1 MKSVNIVIA
10 GVGGQGTLLASRVLG
25 GYAEKMGFDCKL
37 SEVHGMAQRGGSVVT
52 YVKMGE
58 KVYSPVIE
66 QGGGDVLL
74 AFEKIEAG
82 RYFSYIKKGGV
93 IIAST
98 QEIMPMPV
106 ITGSEKY
113 PANILQELSAKGL
126 NVLKADAA
134 GLALRAGSIKS
145 ANIVLIGCLTKAA
158 NLDKNIM
165 LQAIKDSVPQKT
177 LDINLKAFEYG
188 YNAV

>member
-1 MKSVNIVIA
+1 MESVNIVIS

-25 GYAEKMGFDCKL
+25 SYAEYSGYDCKL

-58 KVYSPVIE
+58 KIFSPVIE
-66 QGGGDVLL
+66 PGDADVLL

-82 RYFSYIKKGGV
+82 RYSHYIKKNGV
-93 IIAST
+93 IISST

-106 ITGSEKY
+106 IGGSEMY
-113 PANILQELSAKGL
+113 PKDILDELSEKGL
-126 NVLKADAA
+126 KVLKIDAD
-134 GLALRAGSIKS
+134 GLALSSGSIKS

-158 NLDKNIM
+158 KLNKEVM
-165 LQAIKDSVPQKT
+165 LQAVKDCVPQKS
-177 LDINLKAFEYG
+177 LAINLKAFEYG